1 MASTYCR
8 GTTPMERSLPVY
20 AKSVTYQA
28 RPETID
34 EGVAYVRDEA
44 MPALT
49 AMDGWTG
56 LSMICDRE
64 SGRCIITSAW
74 STKEGRAAS
83 DQLMMAKRERGAEI
97 FGAKPSVDVW
107 DIAVVHRRAASGEGA
122 CVRCTWLSMDTAG
135 ITHAIDTYRMA
146 LLPALEEIDGF
157 CSASLMVDPATG
169 RAVSSVTYASHNAL
183 VASRSAAEGL
193 RTRTAGDIGA
203 TVTDVGEFELALAH
217 LHVREMA

>member
-1 MASTYCR
+1 
-8 GTTPMERSLPVY
+8 VY
-20 AKSVTYQA
+20 ARSVTYQA

-34 EGVAYVRDEA
+34 EGVAYVRDEV

-49 AMDGWTG
+49 AMEGCTG

-74 STKEGRAAS
+74 STKEGRDAS
-83 DQLMMAKRERGAEI
+83 DQMMVAKRERGAEI
-97 FGAKPSVDVW
+97 FGAQPSVDVW

-122 CVRCTWLSMDTAG
+122 CVRCTWLRMDTAG
-135 ITHAIDTYRMA
+135 LAGAIDTYRMA

-169 RAVSSVTYASHNAL
+169 RAVSSVTYASRDAL

>member
-1 MASTYCR
+1 M
-8 GTTPMERSLPVY
+8 Y
-20 AKSVTYQA
+20 ARSVTYQA

-34 EGVAYVRDEA
+34 EGVAYVRDEV

-49 AMDGWTG
+49 AMDGCTG

-74 STKEGRAAS
+74 STTEGRDAS
-83 DQLMMAKRERGAEI
+83 DQMMAAKRERGAEI
-97 FGAKPSVDVW
+97 FGAPPLVDVW
-107 DIAVVHRRAASGEGA
+107 DIAVVHRREATGEGA
-122 CVRCTWLSMDTAG
+122 CVRCTWLSMDPAG

-157 CSASLMVDPATG
+157 CSASLMVDPAMG
-169 RAVSSVTYASHNAL
+169 RAVSSVTYSSRDTL

-193 RTRTAGDIGA
+193 RTHTSDDIGA

>member
-1 MASTYCR
+1 
-8 GTTPMERSLPVY
+8 VY

-74 STKEGRAAS
+74 STKEGRDAS

-107 DIAVVHRRAASGEGA
+107 DIAVVHRRAASREGA
-122 CVRCTWLSMDTAG
+122 CVGCTWLSMDTAG

-169 RAVSSVTYASHNAL
+169 RAVSSVTYASRDAL

-193 RTRTAGDIGA
+193 RTRTADDIGA

>member
-1 MASTYCR
+1 M
-8 GTTPMERSLPVY
+8 Y
-20 AKSVTYQA
+20 AKSVIYQA

-34 EGVAYVRDEA
+34 KGVAYVRDEA

-56 LSMICDRE
+56 LSMISDRE
-64 SGRCIITSAW
+64 SGRCIITTAW
-74 STKEGRAAS
+74 STREELDAS

-169 RAVSSVTYASHNAL
+169 RAVSSVTYASRDAL

>member
-1 MASTYCR
+1 MSWVIPAVSILSQVQRT
-8 GTTPMERSLPVY
+8 
-20 AKSVTYQA
+20 QA
-28 RPETID
+28 PSPEAARRCT
-34 EGVAYVRDEA
+34 
-44 MPALT
+44 T
-49 AMDGWTG
+49 AM
-56 LSMICDRE
+56 S
-64 SGRCIITSAW
+64 
-74 STKEGRAAS
+74 
-83 DQLMMAKRERGAEI
+83 Q
-97 FGAKPSVDVW
+97 PSVDVW

-157 CSASLMVDPATG
+157 CSASLMVDPAMG
-169 RAVSSVTYASHNAL
+169 RAVSSVTYASRDAL

-193 RTRTAGDIGA
+193 RTRTSGDIGA

>member
-1 MASTYCR
+1 M
-8 GTTPMERSLPVY
+8 Y

-34 EGVAYVRDEA
+34 EGVAYVRDES

-56 LSMICDRE
+56 LSMISDRE
-64 SGRCIITSAW
+64 SGRCIITTAW
-74 STKEGRAAS
+74 STKEALDAS

-107 DIAVVHRRAASGEGA
+107 DIAVVHHRDVSGEGA

-135 ITHAIDTYRMA
+135 VTHAIDTYRMA

-157 CSASLMVDPATG
+157 CSASLMVAPPTG
-169 RAVSSVTYASHNAL
+169 RAVSSVTYASRDAL

-217 LHVREMA
+217 LHGREMA

>member
-1 MASTYCR
+1 
-8 GTTPMERSLPVY
+8 
-20 AKSVTYQA
+20 
-28 RPETID
+28 
-34 EGVAYVRDEA
+34 VAYVRDES

-56 LSMICDRE
+56 LSMISDRE
-64 SGRCIITSAW
+64 SGGCIITTAW
-74 STKEGRAAS
+74 STKEELDAS

-107 DIAVVHRRAASGEGA
+107 DIAVVHRRAASGEGS

-169 RAVSSVTYASHNAL
+169 RAVSSVTFASQEAMA
-183 VASRSAAEGL
+183 ASRPATERL
-193 RTRTAGDIGA
+193 RSRTAE
-203 TVTDVGEFELALAH
+203 DVGNTVADIKEFELVLAH
-217 LHVREMA
+217 LHVPETVRPRHS